1 MRSAA
6 RAAFVALGTL
16 VCGFGCTGARGP
28 SAAGGFGEP
37 ATLAPG
43 AELGSLVGELVAM
56 QGRVMD
62 VRWRPRWVEFKLEG
76 ALAAGSDA
84 LVAPTTA
91 VRVGIAL
98 VGPEAETRAT
108 AWAGRE
114 VRVVGR
120 VDGLA
125 SPPALLLED
134 PNRVVLVES
143 EALIVK
149 ATVIVAEPV
158 VEVVEPSAVITEP
171 VVEVVEPSAV
181 ITEPVEASIVAV
193 EPRPAVVK
201 APAVARVA
209 PPPVAVPVG
218 SSPRLEPLPSPES
231 ATCRLARQSRDAVT
245 TSAEPAVARLAAC
258 LAAKSPSC
266 REQMEAARAP
276 LAEIA
281 AAEERVVWA
290 CPGEKP

>member
-1 MRSAA
+1 
-6 RAAFVALGTL
+6 
-16 VCGFGCTGARGP
+16 
-28 SAAGGFGEP
+28 
-37 ATLAPG
+37 
-43 AELGSLVGELVAM
+43 M

-149 ATVIVAEPV
+149 ATVIVA
-158 VEVVEPSAVITEP
+158 EP

>member
-171 VVEVVEPSAV
+171 V
-181 ITEPVEASIVAV
+181 EASIVAV